1 MTTKN
6 KLARIAFAL
15 NGSLF
20 LMGGILLAGD
30 DKYAFALIQILAAVL
45 NIAMLLRITNS
56 KTVNKL
62 NYAIL
67 IMNVV
72 VCLSIAIDSFM
83 VGKSYIQYAWII
95 AAVVS
100 FVALLIQVKKNRSRS
115 EHI

>member
-1 MTTKN
+1 
-6 KLARIAFAL
+6 
-15 NGSLF
+15 
-20 LMGGILLAGD
+20 MGGILLAGD
-30 DKYAFALIQILAAVL
+30 GKYAFALIQILTAVL

-95 AAVVS
+95 AAIVS
-100 FVALLIQVKKNRSRS
+100 FVALLVQVKKNRRRS